1 MPYVLRGQTTIQ
13 EQQRSATG
21 GCLYGE
27 RDSGS
32 KGTDDLCLGYEKSW
46 KIAVSGRVSSHRQ
59 ACFEQATRSLATF
72 VRSHHS
78 LSLHCPAPLHLFTP
92 FTGSLTHFAHSLVGQ
107 LKILNMRSRC
117 YGVSRE
123 GTRFWRSLETRPH
136 CGTAEREEE
145 PMRERNKVT
154 YKASYAASQVVCG
167 RAGAEMKL
175 AKILLGQDSGAMNR
189 L

>member
-92 FTGSLTHFAHSLVGQ
+92 FTGSLTHFAHSLVRW
-107 LKILNMRSRC
+107 LKFINMCSHCNR
-117 YGVSRE
+117 VQWE
-123 GTRFWRSLETRPH
+123 QTRISSSLETRPDYNVS
-136 CGTAEREEE
+136 CEFS
-145 PMRERNKVT
+145 P
-154 YKASYAASQVVCG
+154 YQ
-167 RAGAEMKL
+167 
-175 AKILLGQDSGAMNR
+175 
-189 L
+189 